1 MARQAR
7 QSHHDFLQY
16 AFGDALD
23 DRDLADLTRV
33 MSRISAST
41 SQRGARSFY
50 QHPPSRS
57 P

>member
-7 QSHHDFLQY
+7 QGHHDLLQR

-33 MSRISAST
+33 MSRISASI
-41 SQRGARSFY
+41 A
-50 QHPPSRS
+50 
-57 P
+57 